1 MKSNEKKNNNKM
13 NKYFGIAVICLFI
26 AMVFFWINKSTYS
39 VTEKI
44 ISVTCDEVIRANDY
58 VKCQVEANFNTMTVK
73 SINANYKIPDEL
85 EYVSFGVE
93 DNGYEVYASTSNG
106 FAIINEKGNT
116 GNFKVG
122 TIILK
127 AKEDVVSNE
136 KIVLE
141 LKDIEVSDVSI
152 KIHDIDDIS
161 TTLRVANNDNTLR
174 ELILSNN
181 IKLNPV
187 FSKDTLEYNIKVDSD
202 VEKITIIA
210 NSSDDKAIVT
220 GNINNEMKLKYG
232 INTFLINVMPENKNQ
247 EEVKTY
253 TVKINRDYE
262 FSSSKYIYN
271 KERNYLYTRNDITE
285 EQIIASLDVLP
296 EGMNYSIE
304 DDKLIIRNLN
314 EKLMEIDIINFKLD
328 NHIENKKIYIEENS
342 TYQDLTS
349 KIVVNDVEIVI
360 TDNLDSTISA
370 GEIKNIYKFKVYDS
384 EGSLLEVYNFDMNY
398 LNFKENLVIDKDK
411 GIIKRIVAGTKY
423 SELLEKIETSGKIVI
438 NSSDGSVVE
447 DMSDI
452 IKTKDKIKIV
462 AGGVEHIYIL
472 SVLGDLTGDG
482 KIEINDVSRLFRYY
496 MGRVIVDDVEIAS
509 GEIINDGVLELND
522 VSRLFRYY
530 MGRVTSLEGKGV

>member
-106 FAIINEKGNT
+106 FAIINEEGNT

-152 KIHDIDDIS
+152 KMHDIDDIS

-232 INTFLINVMPENKNQ
+232 INTFLIGR
-247 EEVKTY
+247 Y
-253 TVKINRDYE
+253 I
-262 FSSSKYIYN
+262 KY
-271 KERNYLYTRNDITE
+271 
-285 EQIIASLDVLP
+285 
-296 EGMNYSIE
+296 
-304 DDKLIIRNLN
+304 
-314 EKLMEIDIINFKLD
+314 
-328 NHIENKKIYIEENS
+328 
-342 TYQDLTS
+342 
-349 KIVVNDVEIVI
+349 
-360 TDNLDSTISA
+360 
-370 GEIKNIYKFKVYDS
+370 
-384 EGSLLEVYNFDMNY
+384 
-398 LNFKENLVIDKDK
+398 
-411 GIIKRIVAGTKY
+411 
-423 SELLEKIETSGKIVI
+423 
-438 NSSDGSVVE
+438 
-447 DMSDI
+447 
-452 IKTKDKIKIV
+452 
-462 AGGVEHIYIL
+462 
-472 SVLGDLTGDG
+472 
-482 KIEINDVSRLFRYY
+482 
-496 MGRVIVDDVEIAS
+496 
-509 GEIINDGVLELND
+509 
-522 VSRLFRYY
+522 
-530 MGRVTSLEGKGV
+530 